1 MRFYSD
7 RGGAGHHNRFSF
19 HTAQPRIPQER
30 TVKKRN
36 TVKHMVKTSYDL
48 WFDSKQV
55 DEESIMKIV
64 YSSGVVLN

>member
-1 MRFYSD
+1 
-7 RGGAGHHNRFSF
+7 
-19 HTAQPRIPQER
+19 
-30 TVKKRN
+30 
-36 TVKHMVKTSYDL
+36 MVKTSYDL